1 MLTLRGVAQ
10 LGSASALGAEGRW
23 FESSRPDQR
32 NRRSD
37 GMFDL
42 LLFCLEPSFVWEC
55 VGSEFQEVRKNRDM
69 FFCVD
74 EQSGEP

>member
-1 MLTLRGVAQ
+1 
-10 LGSASALGAEGRW
+10 
-23 FESSRPDQR
+23 
-32 NRRSD
+32 
-37 GMFDL
+37 MFDL